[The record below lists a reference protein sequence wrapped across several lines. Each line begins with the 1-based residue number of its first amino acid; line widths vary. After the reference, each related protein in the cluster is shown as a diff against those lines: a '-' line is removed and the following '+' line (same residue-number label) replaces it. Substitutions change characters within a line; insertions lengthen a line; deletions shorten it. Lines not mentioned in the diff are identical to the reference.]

1 MVKYSEIICKNIQKH
16 TIDLCRVEESGSDMS
31 KILIVGPNFFG
42 YNESVGYA
50 LKEKGHIVQV
60 FNHYDG
66 YKGIKNKVL
75 CSKLSKLNITKFKD
89 EYDQKLNREI
99 LDVYNNFNPDVVLVI
114 KGFQMLPSTLE
125 KMNKSIKVLWM
136 MDSVYR
142 YENVLKNINLYD
154 YRFMF
159 ENKDVEKLKQ
169 EGILSYFLP
178 LAADKNKYFPKNETT
193 KDIDIL
199 FIGSLYES
207 RKEMFERLSK
217 DFENLNICV
226 YGKYTDIKKPISY
239 VKYMNKDIKRI
250 FKNSYVDSSEVNDLY
265 SRAKICI
272 NLHHEQSKD
281 GCNPRFYEI
290 LASGAFQ
297 IVDYNEYIIKNY
309 GNKVDN
315 FKTYD
320 ELKSKIEFY
329 LANEEERK
337 KSILNY
343 KEIVEENYFENRVDT
358 LLDIIKL

>member
-1 MVKYSEIICKNIQKH
+1 MYKYRIYLYRLI
-16 TIDLCRVEESGSDMS
+16 ESGGKMS

-42 YNESVGYA
+42 YNDSVSDA
-50 LKEKGHIVQV
+50 LKEKGHEVKV

-66 YKGIKNKVL
+66 YKGIKNKLL

-89 EYDQKLNREI
+89 EYDKKLNQEI
-99 LDVYNNFNPDVVLVI
+99 LDIYNDFNPEVVLVI
-114 KGFQMLPSTLE
+114 KGFQMLPSTLA

-142 YENVLKNINLYD
+142 YPNVLKNINLYD

-159 ENKDVEKLKQ
+159 ENNDVEKLKQ
-169 EGILSYFLP
+169 EDVVSYFLP
-178 LAADKNKYFPKNETT
+178 LAADKNKYFPKNEIN

-217 DFENLNICV
+217 DFKDLNICV
-226 YGKYTDIKKPISY
+226 YGKYTDIKNPKSY
-239 VKYMNKDIKRI
+239 FKYINKDIKRT
-250 FKNSYVDSSEVNDLY
+250 FKNSYVASNEVNDLY

-297 IVDYNEYIIKNY
+297 IVDYNEYIINNY
-309 GNKVDN
+309 GDKIDN

-329 LANEEERK
+329 LKNEDERK

-343 KEIVEENYFENRVDT
+343 KEIVENNYFENRIDT
-358 LLDIIKL
+358 LLDIINL